1 MLEYDKGKYREMIL
15 DAAEAVLGMEEIGMD
30 DWLIDAITEF
40 YRIIKTRNSDWI
52 LFTLGPNRLL
62 VSL

>member
-15 DAAEAVLGMEEIGMD
+15 DAAEAILGMEENGMD

-40 YRIIKTRNSDWI
+40 YSIIKAPNSDWI
-52 LFTLGPNRLL
+52 LLTLGPNRLL